1 LHREIADQGH
11 EGYVWQM
18 TNSEISEADQVHK
31 ALVALVGQL
40 VWNVHRGVGTFLTM
54 EFGEPHLS
62 VREPKQPRSA
72 TSANAQRVLM
82 RRRIYVT
89 GDWHFWVKYGH
100 WKLSSSRGSLEETTP
115 SGPELDGCLD
125 DLDGQRVIGIAIGPI
140 PHSCILRFDLGAELE
155 ICPSKDATDDQW
167 SLHNWN
173 GKIIAYRNDGVIVFE
188 PPS

>member
-1 LHREIADQGH
+1 M
-11 EGYVWQM
+11 EGAPRCWDVPHDGIWGASSFGQRA
-18 TNSEISEADQVHK
+18 EAA
-31 ALVALVGQL
+31 ALGDFCERAEGPDAKKNLC
-40 VWNVHRGVGTFLTM
+40 N
-54 EFGEPHLS
+54 
-62 VREPKQPRSA
+62 
-72 TSANAQRVLM
+72 
-82 RRRIYVT
+82 RRLA
-89 GDWHFWVKYGH
+89 FWVKYGH